1 MVAVARDVASGT
13 AELGLSD
20 GDHVGEAVLSAS
32 AETLLGGSE
41 DGTAGDERKCVLHC
55 DDDCVNGRCLG
66 VGYQIVIVYEE
77 R

>member
-1 MVAVARDVASGT
+1 MLAHS
-13 AELGLSD
+13 ELEDLD
-20 GDHVGEAVLSAS
+20 RLKTYSAS

-55 DDDCVNGRCLG
+55 DDDCVDGRYLG